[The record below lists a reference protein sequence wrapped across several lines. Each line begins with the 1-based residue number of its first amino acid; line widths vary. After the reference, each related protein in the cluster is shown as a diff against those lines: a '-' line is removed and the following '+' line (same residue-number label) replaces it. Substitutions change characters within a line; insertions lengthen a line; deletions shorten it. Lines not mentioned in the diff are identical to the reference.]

1 MSFVDDLQIL
11 AIDLIEIECVLS
23 TVAHLTDTHSHTNT
37 PAIRDRVCLSQ
48 KVK

>member
-11 AIDLIEIECVLS
+11 AIYLIEIECALS
-23 TVAHLTDTHSHTNT
+23 TVAHLTDIHSHTNT
-37 PAIRDRVCLSQ
+37 PAIRDCVCLSQ